1 MKNPIV
7 RISVAATLFVL
18 AAAVLLPGLRHH
30 KAFAQQTFPGGT
42 YSFSAQQPSS
52 SSTVAAAADMG
63 VLTFDGNGNVSG
75 SFLYVQT
82 GNPVQPVTGQLV
94 GTYVINADGSGTIS
108 LQSPDG
114 AISLSMAIALT
125 DGGKGFYLMLTS
137 GSQVVTGSAR
147 MQ

>member
-1 MKNPIV
+1 MKTRIV
-7 RISVAATLFVL
+7 RISVAASILIL

-30 KAFAQQTFPGGT
+30 NAFAQQTFPGGT

-52 SSTVAAAADMG
+52 SSTVAASADMG

-75 SFLYVQT
+75 SFLYVQS
-82 GNPVQPVTGQLV
+82 GNPVQAVNGQLV
-94 GTYVINADGSGTIS
+94 GTYIINGDGTGSIS

-114 AISLSMAIALT
+114 SLSLSMAIALT

-137 GSQVVTGSAR
+137 GSQVVTGTAK